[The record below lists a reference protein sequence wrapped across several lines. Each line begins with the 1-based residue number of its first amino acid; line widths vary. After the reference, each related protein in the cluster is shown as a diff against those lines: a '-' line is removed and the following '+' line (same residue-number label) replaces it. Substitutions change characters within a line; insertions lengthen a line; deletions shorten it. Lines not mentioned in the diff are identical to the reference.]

1 MNLINMKKIDTR
13 SKLKSYSVAAGSLM
27 ISGVAAA
34 QNLQYTDVNPDVVLD
49 KNTNP
54 LDMDFNNDQT
64 PDMNFG
70 VVFAQGSGSATYM
83 GIPFTY
89 VYNGSQAAVTPAALG
104 GVQGQIVGSSST
116 FGVTAL
122 NSGDAIAAA
131 NNFGSQ
137 QATLGVKGNVSIPAF
152 NYNIPIS
159 QGEFLG
165 VSQKFLGMKFS
176 AGASIH
182 YGWVRLSLDTLDPAG
197 LKLTIH
203 DYAYNGDADQPI
215 NAGDPAASIIVQAAL
230 ESKVSFSPLLDGVA
244 VNVTPDL
251 LGSELVLSDMSGKEV
266 NSVSINDVGTVLGY
280 ADLKTGI
287 YFATVKSS
295 QGSISKKVYV
305 K

>member
-1 MNLINMKKIDTR
+1 
-13 SKLKSYSVAAGSLM
+13 VAS
-27 ISGVAAA
+27 A
-34 QNLQYTDVNPDVVLD
+34 QNLQYTDVNPDVILD
-49 KNTNP
+49 KNSGP
-54 LDMDFNNDQT
+54 FEMDFNNDLG
-64 PDMNFG
+64 PDITFQ
-70 VVFAQGSGSATYM
+70 VAFATGSGSSTYN

-89 VYNGSQAAVTPAALG
+89 VYNGSQVSATPGPLG
-104 GVQGQIVGSSST
+104 GVQGQVIGSSST

-131 NNFGSQ
+131 NNFSSQ
-137 QATLGVKGNVSIPAF
+137 QAALGVQGTVSVPAF
-152 NYNIPIS
+152 NFNYDFN

-176 AGASIH
+176 AGSGVH

-215 NAGDPAASIIVQAAL
+215 NAGDPSASIIAQAAL
-230 ESKVSFSPLLDGVA
+230 EDKVSISPLLDGVA

-266 NSVSINDVGTVLGY
+266 NSIAINDIGTVLGY
-280 ADLKTGI
+280 VDLKTGI
-287 YFATVKSS
+287 YFATLKSE
-295 QGSISKKVYV
+295 QGSVSKKVYV

>member
-1 MNLINMKKIDTR
+1 MKKTSTS
-13 SKLKSYSVAAGSLM
+13 SKLKSYSVAAGSLV
-27 ISGVAAA
+27 ISGVATA
-34 QNLQYTDVNPDVVLD
+34 QNLQYTDVNPDVILD
-49 KNTNP
+49 KNSGP
-54 LDMDFNNDQT
+54 FDMDFNNDAT
-64 PDMNFG
+64 TDMTFE
-70 VVFAQGSGSATYM
+70 VAFATGSGSSTYM

-89 VYNGSQAAVTPAALG
+89 VYNGSQASVTPGALG

-137 QATLGVKGNVSIPAF
+137 QATIGLKGNVSVPAF
-152 NYNIPIS
+152 NINYAFN

-165 VSQKFLGMKFS
+165 ASEKFLGMKFS
-176 AGASIH
+176 VGTNIH
-182 YGWVRLSLDTLDPAG
+182 YGWVRLSLDTLDAAG
-197 LKLTIH
+197 LKLIIH

-215 NAGDPAASIIVQAAL
+215 NAGDPSASIIAQAAI
-230 ESKVSFSPLLDGVA
+230 EDKVSISPLLDAVA

-251 LGSELVLSDMSGKEV
+251 IGSELVLSDMSGKEV
-266 NSVSINDVGTVLGY
+266 NSITINDVGTVYGY

-287 YFATVKSS
+287 YFVTVKST
-295 QGSISKKVYV
+295 QGSVSKKVYV

>member
-1 MNLINMKKIDTR
+1 MKKTNTH
-13 SKLKSYSVAAGSLM
+13 SKLKAYSAAAGSLVL
-27 ISGVAAA
+27 SGVASA
-34 QNLQYTDVNPDVVLD
+34 QNLQYTDVNPDVILD
-49 KNTNP
+49 KNSGP
-54 LDMDFNNDQT
+54 FEMDFNNDLG
-64 PDMNFG
+64 PDMTFQ
-70 VVFAQGSGSATYM
+70 VAFATGSGSSTYN

-89 VYNGSQAAVTPAALG
+89 VYNGSQVSATPGPLG
-104 GVQGQIVGSSST
+104 GVQGQIIGSSST

-131 NNFGSQ
+131 NNFSSQ
-137 QATLGVKGNVSIPAF
+137 QAALGVQGTVSVPAFNF
-152 NYNIPIS
+152 NYNIN

-176 AGASIH
+176 AGSGVH

-215 NAGDPAASIIVQAAL
+215 NAGDPSALIIAQAAL
-230 ESKVSFSPLLDGVA
+230 EDKVSISPLLDGVA

-251 LGSELVLSDMSGKEV
+251 FGSELVLSDMSGKEV
-266 NSVSINDVGTVLGY
+266 NSIAINDIGTVLGY
-280 ADLKTGI
+280 TDLKTGI
-287 YFATVKSS
+287 YFATLKSE
-295 QGSISKKVYV
+295 QGSVSKKVYV

>member
-1 MNLINMKKIDTR
+1 MKKTNTH
-13 SKLKSYSVAAGSLM
+13 SKLKAYSAAAGSLVL
-27 ISGVAAA
+27 SGVASA
-34 QNLQYTDVNPDVVLD
+34 QNLQYTDVNPDVILD
-49 KNTNP
+49 KNSGP
-54 LDMDFNNDQT
+54 FEMDFNNDLG
-64 PDMNFG
+64 PDMTFQ
-70 VVFAQGSGSATYM
+70 VAFATGSGSSTYN

-89 VYNGSQAAVTPAALG
+89 VYNGSQVSATPGPLG
-104 GVQGQIVGSSST
+104 GVQGQVIGSSST

-131 NNFGSQ
+131 NNFSSQ
-137 QATLGVKGNVSIPAF
+137 QAALGVQGTVSVPAF
-152 NYNIPIS
+152 NFNYDFN

-176 AGASIH
+176 AGSGVH

-215 NAGDPAASIIVQAAL
+215 NAGDPSALIIAQAAL
-230 ESKVSFSPLLDGVA
+230 EDKVSISPLLDGVA

-266 NSVSINDVGTVLGY
+266 NSVSINDIGTVLGY

-287 YFATVKSS
+287 YFATLKSE

>member
-1 MNLINMKKIDTR
+1 MKKTTTQ
-13 SKLKSYSVAAGSLM
+13 SKLKSYSLAAGSLV
-27 ISGVAAA
+27 ISGVASA

-49 KNTNP
+49 KNSGP
-54 LDMDFNNDQT
+54 FDMDFNNDAT
-64 PDMNFG
+64 PDMTFD
-70 VVFAQGSGSATYM
+70 VVYANGSGSATYM

-89 VYNGSQAAVTPAALG
+89 VYNGSKVSVTPGAQG

-122 NSGDAIAAA
+122 NSGDAIASA

-137 QATLGVKGNVSIPAF
+137 QATLGVKGSVSIPAF
-152 NYNIPIS
+152 NYNFPIS

-165 VSQKFLGMKFS
+165 VSEKFLGMKFS
-176 AGASIH
+176 AGTNIH
-182 YGWVRLSLDTLDPAG
+182 YGWVRLSLDTLDAAG

-203 DYAYNGDADQPI
+203 DFAYNGDADQPI
-215 NAGDPAASIIVQAAL
+215 NAGDPSASIIAQAAF
-230 ESKVSFSPLLDGVA
+230 EDKVTISPLLDAVA

-251 LGSELVLSDMSGKEV
+251 IGSELVLTDMSGKEV
-266 NSVSINDVGTVLGY
+266 NSISINDIGTVLDY

-287 YFATVKSS
+287 YFVTVNSS
-295 QGSISKKVYV
+295 QGSVSRKVYV

>member
-1 MNLINMKKIDTR
+1 
-13 SKLKSYSVAAGSLM
+13 
-27 ISGVAAA
+27 
-34 QNLQYTDVNPDVVLD
+34 
-49 KNTNP
+49 
-54 LDMDFNNDQT
+54 MDFNNDLG
-64 PDMNFG
+64 PDITFQ
-70 VVFAQGSGSATYM
+70 VAFATGSGSSTYN

-89 VYNGSQAAVTPAALG
+89 VYNGSQVSATPGPLG
-104 GVQGQIVGSSST
+104 GVQGQVIGSSST

-131 NNFGSQ
+131 NNFSSQ
-137 QATLGVKGNVSIPAF
+137 QAALGVQGTVSVPAF
-152 NYNIPIS
+152 NFNYDFN

-176 AGASIH
+176 AGSGVH

-215 NAGDPAASIIVQAAL
+215 NAGDPSASIIAQAAL
-230 ESKVSFSPLLDGVA
+230 EDKVSISPLLDGVA

-266 NSVSINDVGTVLGY
+266 NSIAINDIGTVLGY
-280 ADLKTGI
+280 TDLKTGI
-287 YFATVKSS
+287 YFATLKSE
-295 QGSISKKVYV
+295 QGSVSKKVYV

>member
-1 MNLINMKKIDTR
+1 MKKTNTH
-13 SKLKSYSVAAGSLM
+13 SKLKAYSAAAGSLVL
-27 ISGVAAA
+27 SGMASA
-34 QNLQYTDVNPDVVLD
+34 QNLQYTDVNPDVILD
-49 KNTNP
+49 KNSGP
-54 LDMDFNNDQT
+54 FEMDFNNDLG
-64 PDMNFG
+64 PDITFQ
-70 VVFAQGSGSATYM
+70 VAFATGSGSSTYN

-89 VYNGSQAAVTPAALG
+89 VYNGSQVSATPGPLG
-104 GVQGQIVGSSST
+104 GVQGQVIGSSST

-131 NNFGSQ
+131 NNFSSQ
-137 QATLGVKGNVSIPAF
+137 QAALGVQGTVSVPAF
-152 NYNIPIS
+152 NFNYDFN

-176 AGASIH
+176 AGSGVH

-215 NAGDPAASIIVQAAL
+215 NAGDPSASIIAQAAL
-230 ESKVSFSPLLDGVA
+230 EDKVSISPLLDGVA

-266 NSVSINDVGTVLGY
+266 NSIAINDIGTVLGY
-280 ADLKTGI
+280 VDLKTGI
-287 YFATVKSS
+287 YFATLKSE
-295 QGSISKKVYV
+295 QGSVSKKVYV

>member
-1 MNLINMKKIDTR
+1 MKKIDTR

-34 QNLQYTDVNPDVVLD
+34 QNLQYTDVNPDVILD
-49 KNTNP
+49 KNSGP
-54 LDMDFNNDQT
+54 FDMDFNNDQT
-64 PDMNFG
+64 PDMTFE
-70 VVFAQGSGSATYM
+70 VVLSNGSGSATYM

-89 VYNGSQAAVTPAALG
+89 VYNVEQAAVTPAALG

-137 QATLGVKGNVSIPAF
+137 QATLGVKGSVSVPAF
-152 NYNIPIS
+152 NINYAIN

-197 LKLTIH
+197 IKLTIH

-215 NAGDPAASIIVQAAL
+215 NAGDPSASIISQAAI
-230 ESKVSFSPLLDGVA
+230 ESKVSFSPMLDGVA

-251 LGSELVLSDMSGKEV
+251 LGSELVLSDMSGKKV
-266 NSVSINDVGTVLGY
+266 NSISINEIGTVLSY
-280 ADLKTGI
+280 TDLKTGI
-287 YFATVKSS
+287 YFATVKSK
-295 QGSISKKVYV
+295 QGAVSKKVYV

>member
-1 MNLINMKKIDTR
+1 MNMKKIDTR

-27 ISGVAAA
+27 ISGVATA
-34 QNLQYTDVNPDVVLD
+34 QNLQYTDVNPDVILD
-49 KNTNP
+49 KNSNP
-54 LDMDFNNDQT
+54 YDMDFNNDQT
-64 PDMNFG
+64 LDMNFG
-70 VVFAQGSGSATYM
+70 VVLTNGSGSATYM

-89 VYNGSQAAVTPAALG
+89 VYNVEQAAVFPATNG

-137 QATLGVKGNVSIPAF
+137 QATLGVKGSISIPAF
-152 NYNIPIS
+152 NYNFPIS

-165 VSQKFLGMKFS
+165 VSQKFLGMRFS

-215 NAGDPAASIIVQAAL
+215 NAGDPSASIIAQAAI
-230 ESKVSFSPLLDGVA
+230 EDKVSISPLLDGVA

-266 NSVSINDVGTVLGY
+266 NSVSINDIGTVLGY

>member
-1 MNLINMKKIDTR
+1 MKKTNTH
-13 SKLKSYSVAAGSLM
+13 SKLKAYSAAAGSLVL
-27 ISGVAAA
+27 SGVASA
-34 QNLQYTDVNPDVVLD
+34 QNLQYTNVNPDVILD
-49 KNTNP
+49 KNSGP
-54 LDMDFNNDQT
+54 FEMDFNNDLG
-64 PDMNFG
+64 PDMTFQ
-70 VVFAQGSGSATYM
+70 VAFATGSGSSTYN

-89 VYNGSQAAVTPAALG
+89 VYNGSQVSATPGPLG
-104 GVQGQIVGSSST
+104 GVQGQVIGSSST

-131 NNFGSQ
+131 NNFSSQ
-137 QATLGVKGNVSIPAF
+137 QAALGVQGTVSVPAF
-152 NYNIPIS
+152 NFNYDFN

-176 AGASIH
+176 AGSGVH

-215 NAGDPAASIIVQAAL
+215 NAGDPSALIIAQAAL
-230 ESKVSFSPLLDGVA
+230 EDKVSISPLLDGVA

-266 NSVSINDVGTVLGY
+266 NSIAINDIGTVLGY
-280 ADLKTGI
+280 TDLKTGI
-287 YFATVKSS
+287 YFATLKSE
-295 QGSISKKVYV
+295 QGSVSKKVYV

>member
-1 MNLINMKKIDTR
+1 MNMKKTDTR

-27 ISGVAAA
+27 ISGVATA
-34 QNLQYTDVNPDVVLD
+34 QNLQYTDVNPDVILD
-49 KNTNP
+49 KNSGPFN
-54 LDMDFNNDQT
+54 MDFNNDAT
-64 PDMNFG
+64 PDMTFEVAYAN
-70 VVFAQGSGSATYM
+70 GSGSSTYM

-89 VYNGSQAAVTPAALG
+89 VYNGSQVSATPGPLG

-131 NNFGSQ
+131 NNFSSQ
-137 QATLGVKGNVSIPAF
+137 QASIGVKGNVSIPAF
-152 NYNIPIS
+152 NFNYAIN

-176 AGASIH
+176 AGTGIH

-203 DYAYNGDADQPI
+203 DYAYNGDVDQPI
-215 NAGDPAASIIVQAAL
+215 NAGDPSASIIAQAAI
-230 ESKVSFSPLLDGVA
+230 EDKVSISPLLEGVA

>member
-1 MNLINMKKIDTR
+1 MKKTNTH
-13 SKLKSYSVAAGSLM
+13 SKLKAYSAAAGSLVL
-27 ISGVAAA
+27 SGVASA
-34 QNLQYTDVNPDVVLD
+34 QNLQYTDVNPDVILD
-49 KNTNP
+49 KNSGP
-54 LDMDFNNDQT
+54 FEMDFNNDLG
-64 PDMNFG
+64 PDMTFQ
-70 VVFAQGSGSATYM
+70 VAFATGSGSSTYN

-89 VYNGSQAAVTPAALG
+89 VYNGSQVSATPGPLG
-104 GVQGQIVGSSST
+104 GVQGQIIGSSST

-131 NNFGSQ
+131 NNFSSQ
-137 QATLGVKGNVSIPAF
+137 QAALGVQGTVSVPAFNF
-152 NYNIPIS
+152 NYNIN

-176 AGASIH
+176 AGSGVH

-215 NAGDPAASIIVQAAL
+215 NAGDPSASIIAQAAL
-230 ESKVSFSPLLDGVA
+230 EDKVSISPLLDGVA

-251 LGSELVLSDMSGKEV
+251 FGSELVLSDMSGKEV
-266 NSVSINDVGTVLGY
+266 NSIAINDIGTVLGY
-280 ADLKTGI
+280 TDLKTGI
-287 YFATVKSS
+287 YFATLKSE
-295 QGSISKKVYV
+295 QGSVSKKVYV

>member
-1 MNLINMKKIDTR
+1 
-13 SKLKSYSVAAGSLM
+13 
-27 ISGVAAA
+27 
-34 QNLQYTDVNPDVVLD
+34 
-49 KNTNP
+49 
-54 LDMDFNNDQT
+54 MDFNNDLG
-64 PDMNFG
+64 PDMTFQ
-70 VVFAQGSGSATYM
+70 VAFATGSGSSTYN

-89 VYNGSQAAVTPAALG
+89 VYNGSQVSATPGPLG
-104 GVQGQIVGSSST
+104 GVQGQIIGSSST

-131 NNFGSQ
+131 NNFSSQ
-137 QATLGVKGNVSIPAF
+137 QAALGVQGTVSVPAFNF
-152 NYNIPIS
+152 NYNIN

-176 AGASIH
+176 AGSGVH

-215 NAGDPAASIIVQAAL
+215 NAGDPSALIIAQAAL
-230 ESKVSFSPLLDGVA
+230 EDKVSISPLLDGVA

-251 LGSELVLSDMSGKEV
+251 FGSELVLSDMSGKEV
-266 NSVSINDVGTVLGY
+266 NSIAINDIGTVLGY
-280 ADLKTGI
+280 TDLKTGI
-287 YFATVKSS
+287 YFATLKSE
-295 QGSISKKVYV
+295 QGSVSKKVYV

>member
-1 MNLINMKKIDTR
+1 MNMKKIDTR

-27 ISGVAAA
+27 ISGVATA
-34 QNLQYTDVNPDVVLD
+34 QNLQYTDVNPDVILD
-49 KNTNP
+49 KNSGP
-54 LDMDFNNDQT
+54 FEMDFNNDATLDLVLQ
-64 PDMNFG
+64 
-70 VVFAQGSGSATYM
+70 VEFANGSGSATYM

-89 VYNGSQAAVTPAALG
+89 VYNGSQASVTPVVG
-104 GVQGQIVGSSST
+104 GVQGQIIGSSST

-122 NSGDAIAAA
+122 NSGDAINSA

-137 QATLGVKGNVSIPAF
+137 QAALGVKGSISIPAF
-152 NYNIPIS
+152 NYNIPFS

-176 AGASIH
+176 AGTNIH

-215 NAGDPAASIIVQAAL
+215 NAGDPLASIITQAAL
-230 ESKVSFSPLLDGVA
+230 ESKVSFSPLLDGIA
-244 VNVTPDL
+244 INVTPDL
-251 LGSELVLSDMSGKEV
+251 LGAELVLCDMSGKEV
-266 NSVSINDVGTVLGY
+266 NSISINDIGTVLGY

>member
-1 MNLINMKKIDTR
+1 
-13 SKLKSYSVAAGSLM
+13 
-27 ISGVAAA
+27 
-34 QNLQYTDVNPDVVLD
+34 
-49 KNTNP
+49 
-54 LDMDFNNDQT
+54 
-64 PDMNFG
+64 
-70 VVFAQGSGSATYM
+70 M

-89 VYNGSQAAVTPAALG
+89 VYNGSQALVTPGALG

-122 NSGDAIAAA
+122 NSGDAIAPA

-137 QATLGVKGNVSIPAF
+137 QATLGVKGNVSVPAF
-152 NYNIPIS
+152 NFNYAIS

-165 VSQKFLGMKFS
+165 VNQKFLGMRFS

-215 NAGDPAASIIVQAAL
+215 NAGDPSASIIAQAAI
-230 ESKVSFSPLLDGVA
+230 EDKVSISPLLEGVA

-266 NSVSINDVGTVLGY
+266 NSVSINDIGTVLGY

>member
-1 MNLINMKKIDTR
+1 MKKTNTH
-13 SKLKSYSVAAGSLM
+13 SKLKAYSAAAGSIVL
-27 ISGVAAA
+27 SGMASA
-34 QNLQYTDVNPDVVLD
+34 QNLQYTDVNPDVILD
-49 KNTNP
+49 KNSGP
-54 LDMDFNNDQT
+54 FEMDFNNDLG
-64 PDMNFG
+64 PDMTFQ
-70 VVFAQGSGSATYM
+70 VAFATGSGSSTYN

-89 VYNGSQAAVTPAALG
+89 VYNGSQVSATPGPLG
-104 GVQGQIVGSSST
+104 GVQGQVIGSSST

-131 NNFGSQ
+131 NNFSSQ
-137 QATLGVKGNVSIPAF
+137 QAALGVQGTVSVPAF
-152 NYNIPIS
+152 NFNYDFN

-176 AGASIH
+176 AGSGVH

-215 NAGDPAASIIVQAAL
+215 NAGDPSALIIAQAAL
-230 ESKVSFSPLLDGVA
+230 EDKVSISPLLDGVA

-266 NSVSINDVGTVLGY
+266 NSIAINDIGTVLGY
-280 ADLKTGI
+280 TDLKTGI
-287 YFATVKSS
+287 YFATLKSE
-295 QGSISKKVYV
+295 QGSVSKKVYV

>member
-1 MNLINMKKIDTR
+1 MNMKKIDTR

-27 ISGVAAA
+27 ISGVATA
-34 QNLQYTDVNPDVVLD
+34 QNLQYTDVNPDVILD
-49 KNTNP
+49 KNSGPFN
-54 LDMDFNNDQT
+54 MDFNNDAT
-64 PDMNFG
+64 LDMTFD
-70 VVFAQGSGSATYM
+70 VAFATGSGSATYM

-89 VYNGSQAAVTPAALG
+89 VYNGSQAAVTPGALG

-122 NSGDAIAAA
+122 NSGDAITAA

-137 QATLGVKGNVSIPAF
+137 QATLGVKGSVSIPAF
-152 NYNIPIS
+152 NYNFPIS

-176 AGASIH
+176 AGTGIH

-203 DYAYNGDADQPI
+203 DYAYNGDVDQPI
-215 NAGDPAASIIVQAAL
+215 NAGDPSASIIAQAAI
-230 ESKVSFSPLLDGVA
+230 EDKVSISPLQEGVA

>member
-1 MNLINMKKIDTR
+1 MKKIDTR

-34 QNLQYTDVNPDVVLD
+34 QNLQYTDVNPDVILD
-49 KNTNP
+49 KNSGP
-54 LDMDFNNDQT
+54 FAMDFNGDSG
-64 PDMNFG
+64 PDMTFQ
-70 VVFAQGSGSATYM
+70 VAFANGSGSSTYM

-89 VYNGSQAAVTPAALG
+89 VYNGSQVSATPGPLG
-104 GVQGQIVGSSST
+104 GVQGQVIGSSST

-131 NNFGSQ
+131 NNFSSQ
-137 QATLGVKGNVSIPAF
+137 QASLGVKGNVSVPAF
-152 NYNIPIS
+152 NINYAIN

-215 NAGDPAASIIVQAAL
+215 NAGDMPGASIIAQAAI
-230 ESKVSFSPLLDGVA
+230 ESKVSFSPLLEGVA

-266 NSVSINDVGTVLGY
+266 NSISINDIGTVLGY

-295 QGSISKKVYV
+295 QGSVSKKVYV

>member
-1 MNLINMKKIDTR
+1 MKKTNTH
-13 SKLKSYSVAAGSLM
+13 SKLKAYSAAAGSLVL
-27 ISGVAAA
+27 SGVASA
-34 QNLQYTDVNPDVVLD
+34 QNLQYTDVNPDVILD
-49 KNTNP
+49 KNSGP
-54 LDMDFNNDQT
+54 FEMDFNNDLG
-64 PDMNFG
+64 PDMTFQ
-70 VVFAQGSGSATYM
+70 VAFATGSGSSTYN

-89 VYNGSQAAVTPAALG
+89 VYNGSQVSATPGPLG
-104 GVQGQIVGSSST
+104 GVQGQVIGSSST

-122 NSGDAIAAA
+122 NYGDAIAAA
-131 NNFGSQ
+131 NNFSSQ
-137 QATLGVKGNVSIPAF
+137 QAALGVQGTVSVPAF
-152 NYNIPIS
+152 NFNYDFN

-176 AGASIH
+176 AGSGVH

-215 NAGDPAASIIVQAAL
+215 NAGDPSALIIAQAAL
-230 ESKVSFSPLLDGVA
+230 EDKVSISPLLDGVA

-266 NSVSINDVGTVLGY
+266 NSIAINDIGTVLGY

-287 YFATVKSS
+287 YFATLKSE
-295 QGSISKKVYV
+295 QGSVSKKVYV

>member
-1 MNLINMKKIDTR
+1 MKKTNTH
-13 SKLKSYSVAAGSLM
+13 SKLKAYSAAAGSLVL
-27 ISGVAAA
+27 SGVASA
-34 QNLQYTDVNPDVVLD
+34 QNLQYTDVNPDVILD
-49 KNTNP
+49 KNSGP
-54 LDMDFNNDQT
+54 FEMDFNNDLG
-64 PDMNFG
+64 PDMTFQ
-70 VVFAQGSGSATYM
+70 VAFATGSGSSTYN

-89 VYNGSQAAVTPAALG
+89 VYNGSQVSATPGPLG
-104 GVQGQIVGSSST
+104 GVQGQIIGSSST

-131 NNFGSQ
+131 NNFSSQ
-137 QATLGVKGNVSIPAF
+137 QAALGVQGTVSVPAFNF
-152 NYNIPIS
+152 NYNIN

-176 AGASIH
+176 AGSGVH

-215 NAGDPAASIIVQAAL
+215 NAGDPSALIIAQAAL
-230 ESKVSFSPLLDGVA
+230 EDKVSISPLLDGVA

-251 LGSELVLSDMSGKEV
+251 FGSELVLSDMSGKEV
-266 NSVSINDVGTVLGY
+266 NSIAINDIGTVLGY

-287 YFATVKSS
+287 YFATLKSE
-295 QGSISKKVYV
+295 QGSVSKKVYV